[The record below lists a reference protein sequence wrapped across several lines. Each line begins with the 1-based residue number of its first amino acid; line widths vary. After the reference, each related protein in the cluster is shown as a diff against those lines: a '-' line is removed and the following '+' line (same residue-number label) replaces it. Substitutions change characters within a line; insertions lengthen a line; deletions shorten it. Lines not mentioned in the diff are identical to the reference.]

1 LNMPKASRFAE
12 AFIPNP
18 KVRLYDQCREV
29 LRFHHYALRTEE
41 AYLQWIR
48 RYLKFHRS
56 ADWTGPQQGWRH
68 PKEMG
73 SAEVREFLTHL
84 ALRSDVAAST
94 QNQALNALVFLYE
107 QVLQSPLGDLSEA
120 ARVTRPPRL
129 PAVLTHEETQRVLAA
144 LKPGTNGLII
154 RLLYGTGMRLMECLR
169 LRIKDVDFARGR
181 IIVRE
186 GKGAKDRVTMLPDKL
201 KLELQRHLERVKLLH
216 EQDVAEGFG
225 GVYLPHALARKYP
238 NAERDWSWQW
248 VFPAAR
254 RSNDPR
260 SDAVRRHHVH
270 ELSVQREMKEAVGL
284 AKLSKPATC
293 HTLRHSFATHLLEA
307 GYDIRT
313 VQELLGHE
321 DVATTQIYTH
331 VMNKPG
337 IGVRSPLDR

>member
-1 LNMPKASRFAE
+1 MPKASRFAE

-107 QVLQSPLGDLSEA
+107 QVLQSPLGDLSET

-186 GKGAKDRVTMLPDKL
+186 GKGDKDRVTMLPDKL

-238 NAERDWSWQW
+238 NAEREWGWQW

-313 VQELLGHE
+313 IQELLGHE
-321 DVATTQIYTH
+321 DVATTQVYTH